1 MLAPSLA
8 RCKCPAAK
16 CNAIGQP
23 ALGAGRAA
31 CPIFG
36 PNANI
41 TPSRRPSCVL
51 KHTAPLTRRVIY
63 RGRFVTAAA
72 RHPIYD
78 GNELLSQIPIP
89 RLSSSEPNTQWA
101 FHASYRVSDPGDTSH
116 GPLRRIG
123 TCRWTPKYLPIVSS
137 SRATYKSAAHKQSAE
152 SIFTSFDA
160 ANTTVGG
167 TEDLA

>member
-31 CPIFG
+31 CPTFG

-72 RHPIYD
+72 RHPIYLWTSFSVKYPFRD
-78 GNELLSQIPIP
+78 FLPLSQTRNGHLTPHTESVTLAIQATDLSGASAPVGGRRNTCQSSLRPGRRISP
-89 RLSSSEPNTQWA
+89 RLT
-101 FHASYRVSDPGDTSH
+101 
-116 GPLRRIG
+116 
-123 TCRWTPKYLPIVSS
+123 
-137 SRATYKSAAHKQSAE
+137 SRARNPSSQASTLP
-152 SIFTSFDA
+152 TPP
-160 ANTTVGG
+160 
-167 TEDLA
+167 